1 VKECLFLGGLSFVR
15 VRSLGEQFILLSSE
29 SSNSLEKLIEENKE
43 WLDGFFNSLFLWSES
58 FVGTEKLA

>member
-1 VKECLFLGGLSFVR
+1 MR